1 LDRKRKKSDL
11 FLLTFFVNIDS
22 TKRIVGKRVDF
33 SKCLVVTGF
42 FRNDCWPLT
51 SVFYNSCF
59 RSQFL
64 RQRLL
69 DLDQFYNY
77 NSYLNSTS
85 FLGNDRAGSCQF
97 HLQLTLEI

>member
-1 LDRKRKKSDL
+1 MLPI
-11 FLLTFFVNIDS
+11 FVYIDS
-22 TKRIVGKRVDF
+22 TERTVGKRVDF
-33 SKCLVVTGF
+33 SKCSVVTGF
-42 FRNDCWPLT
+42 FRNGCWTLT
-51 SVFYNSCF
+51 SVFYNSCL

-77 NSYLNSTS
+77 NSYFNLAS